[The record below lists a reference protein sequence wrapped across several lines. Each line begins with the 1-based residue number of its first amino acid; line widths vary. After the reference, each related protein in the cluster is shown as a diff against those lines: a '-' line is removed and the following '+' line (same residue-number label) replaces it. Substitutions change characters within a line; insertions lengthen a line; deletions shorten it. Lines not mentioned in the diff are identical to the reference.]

1 MFFKTIDE
9 RPNEQL
15 SEIASWWIGY
25 HWSRGLFLPENFDEL
40 PIEEKLY
47 AIYDAQNVGDIHQPC
62 ASLDEVVYINDEKG
76 EFLIAKLQWESGSG
90 RGALFMDGTRN
101 KPLIV
106 MVDAGTTA
114 TDEFELIKEKADAAN
129 IEAIIVTVKRE
140 GNVLINATEVLKNIN
155 YRGFCLKLDLLG

>member
-1 MFFKTIDE
+1 MFFKMSEE
-9 RPNEQL
+9 RPNEKL

-25 HWSRGLFLPENFDEL
+25 HWSRGLFLPKDFDEL

-47 AIYDAQNVGDIHQPC
+47 AIYDAQNVGEIHQPC
-62 ASLDEVVYINDEKG
+62 ASLDEVVYIDDEKG

-90 RGALFMDGTRN
+90 RGALFMDGTRD

-129 IEAIIVTVKRE
+129 IEAIIVTVRCD
-140 GNVLINATEVLKNIN
+140 GNAKINATKVLEITEYKGIFN
-155 YRGFCLKLDLLG
+155 LDLLG

>member
-1 MFFKTIDE
+1 MFFKTTHE
-9 RPNEQL
+9 KPNEQL

-25 HWSRGLFLPENFDEL
+25 HWSGGLFLPKDFDEL

-47 AIYDAQNVGDIHQPC
+47 AIYDAQNVGEIHQPC
-62 ASLDEVVYINDEKG
+62 ASLDEVVYINDEKE

-90 RGALFMDGTRN
+90 RGALFMDGTRD

-129 IEAIIVTVKRE
+129 IEAIIVTVHCD
-140 GNVLINATEVLKNIN
+140 GNAKINATKVLEIIEYKGIFN
-155 YRGFCLKLDLLG
+155 LDLLG